1 MASNLLLLKTYTEGL
16 SSEEKLHFQSE
27 FTSRQRNTGMG
38 IGLALLL
45 GGVGAHKFYL
55 KRNTSGIIYAL
66 CGTIGWVIIV
76 PPIVIAI
83 LCIVDAFQM
92 EGTVVK
98 FNNELARE
106 IKLEIEAIR

>member
-16 SSEEKLHFQSE
+16 GSDEKLQFQSE
-27 FTSRQRNTGMG
+27 FTSRQRNTGLGM
-38 IGLALLL
+38 GLALLL

-55 KRNTSGIIYAL
+55 KQNPSGILYAL

-76 PPIVIAI
+76 PPIIIAI
-83 LCIVDAFQM
+83 LCIIDAFQM
-92 EGTVVK
+92 EGTVGK

-106 IKLEIEAIR
+106 IKAEIEAMR